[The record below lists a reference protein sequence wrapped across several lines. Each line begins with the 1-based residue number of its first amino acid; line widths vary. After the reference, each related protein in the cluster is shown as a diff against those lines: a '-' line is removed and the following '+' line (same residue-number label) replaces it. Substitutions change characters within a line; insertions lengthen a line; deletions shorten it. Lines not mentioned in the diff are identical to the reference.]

1 MATTICAPSIGGVA
15 NDLYFPSPAV
25 STIAVTIYLLG
36 LALSPLFLSSFSEVY
51 GRMPVYHAANLV
63 FIAFLIGNAESHTTA
78 QFMVCRF
85 FSGCAGGIPLALGG
99 GTIADV
105 TPPAKRGLATALF
118 SLGPLAG
125 PVCLVL
131 TAFCVKLETLC

>member
-1 MATTICAPSIGGVA
+1 MATTMVAPGIDAVIAEFNVRS
-15 NDLYFPSPAV
+15 SAV
-25 STIAVTIYLLG
+25 SSLAITIFLLG
-36 LALSPLFLSSFSEVY
+36 LALGPMFLSSTGEVY
-51 GRMPVYHAANLV
+51 GRLPVYHAANVV
-63 FIAFLIGNAESHTTA
+63 FIAFMIGNASSKNIV

-85 FSGCAGGIPLALGG
+85 FSGCAGGMPLAMGG

-125 PVCLVL
+125 PVI
-131 TAFCVKLETLC
+131 